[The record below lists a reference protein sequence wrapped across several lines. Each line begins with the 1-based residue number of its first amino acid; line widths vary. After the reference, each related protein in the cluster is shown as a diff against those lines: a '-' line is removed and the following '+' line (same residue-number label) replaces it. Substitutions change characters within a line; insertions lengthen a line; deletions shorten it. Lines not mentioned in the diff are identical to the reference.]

1 MGQLTFAQQSE
12 FQRYGKKTRREHF
25 LDEMEAVMP
34 WSELVAL
41 VAPHYCKG
49 ETGRKPVGLEIML
62 RVYFVQQWFAL
73 SDPGVEDALYESP
86 VLRRFVGIDLGRA
99 PAPDETTILNFRH
112 LLEQH
117 QLCGEML
124 DMVNHYLDSRGIRI
138 TTGAIVDATIIHAP
152 SSTKN
157 SKKERDPAMHQTK
170 KGNQW
175 YFGMKAH
182 IGVDSKEGIVHSVC
196 STAASVSDVHMLP
209 ELLHGGE
216 KKVWGDAGYQ
226 GQTEAIHAAAPEA
239 QDMTSRRVKTK
250 AGVDEAE
257 KRKNRTKARVR
268 AKVEW
273 PFRIVKRVF
282 GFTKVR
288 YRGLKKNHEWLCAA
302 FALANLYKNRK
313 RLAKVNLQLA
323 PQPTPPQAPLRTLTR
338 AGARPGMQHRLP
350 LRQWRMLAGTG
361 GCAESV
367 RCRAASLAISITAGT
382 NAKYFTCGE
391 RR

>member
-1 MGQLTFAQQSE
+1 MQQLTLARQAE
-12 FQRYGKKTRREHF
+12 FQRYTKKTRREQF

-34 WSELVAL
+34 WAELRAL
-41 VAPHYCKG
+41 VEPHYSKG
-49 ETGRKPVGLEIML
+49 ETGRKPVGLDIML
-62 RVYFVQQWFAL
+62 RVYFLQQWFAL
-73 SDPGVEDALYESP
+73 SDPGVEDALYESA

-112 LLEQH
+112 LLEEH
-117 QLCGEML
+117 DLCGQML
-124 DMVNHYLDSRGIRI
+124 DAVNHYLESRGIRI
-138 TTGAIVDATIIHAP
+138 TTGTIVDATIIHAP

-157 SKKERDPAMHQTK
+157 EKKERDPEMHQTK
-170 KGNQW
+170 KGNLW

-209 ELLHGGE
+209 ELLHGDE
-216 KKVWGDAGYQ
+216 RKVWGDAGYQ
-226 GQTEAIHAAAPEA
+226 GQTKAIHEVAPKA

-257 KRKNRTKARVR
+257 KRRNRTKARVR

-273 PFRIVKRVF
+273 PFRIVKRIF

-313 RLAKVNLQLA
+313 RLAKIDLRLA
-323 PQPTPPQAPLRTLTR
+323 PL
-338 AGARPGMQHRLP
+338 GA
-350 LRQWRMLAGTG
+350 
-361 GCAESV
+361 
-367 RCRAASLAISITAGT
+367 
-382 NAKYFTCGE
+382 
-391 RR
+391 